1 METFSATSEILA
13 AGMVEMSPIWK
24 KSKNSRLR
32 VRFLPHLNQSGFSS
46 LSRCLVCWS
55 VELGLKLAILPG
67 PRVLT
72 GSQLVLKSLRAL
84 TKYSTFTFPIC
95 SAKELSGS
103 GRHWA
108 GSTPDCCISK
118 SASSLAK
125 KNIPIPGGLIVA
137 SARVPGAPHHSPGN
151 RCLTK
156 HCSRYF
162 HSCQRGR
169 SHRSPKG
176 LMAVGTRGATTDNG
190 GGKGESLAENQI
202 GLRKCEMAEN
212 QKIWNVK
219 IVFPLPPVKCGQ
231 QFHSC
236 DTTEHITQMSIT

>member
-13 AGMVEMSPIWK
+13 TGMVERSPIWK
-24 KSKNSRLR
+24 KSRNSRLR
-32 VRFLPHLNQSGFSS
+32 VSFLPHLNQSGFSS

-72 GSQLVLKSLRAL
+72 GSHIMHNLSSNPWHSWLSSWGLL
-84 TKYSTFTFPIC
+84 LNSSTFTFPIC

-176 LMAVGTRGATTDNG
+176 LMTVGTRGATTHNG
-190 GGKGESLAENQI
+190 GGKRESLAENQKMKK
-202 GLRKCEMAEN
+202 RKNRVSACSSEM
-212 QKIWNVK
+212 W
-219 IVFPLPPVKCGQ
+219 
-231 QFHSC
+231 
-236 DTTEHITQMSIT
+236 TTNS